1 MEIYFSDFFRVTPRD
16 LERYGAFNISLV
28 ADLPLFLDPFLIFN
42 SRKPHYKKLHR
53 SMVRYLHFL
62 HKKSRSQSLS
72 PALLGSWYRF
82 PEITENWL
90 GFSETG
96 NQGRG
101 LGQKFASALHENLGL
116 LFSGPKGKQ
125 ITKGVH
131 LEKLCLIDE
140 GVGKDNISDFT
151 TNLIHGYLLD
161 YTSKFARKHIDTKL
175 RGTVVVR
182 KARFNYQ
189 TETWESRAYNLPLFQ
204 NHHVLL
210 TPKELLTRDDTWIN
224 RNDLFEDFD
233 RLPEAIPNDHLREQI
248 SNYFLS
254 LLPKPSKK
262 RKRKKPTKA
271 EHSHA
276 VAQTLKRFPEMIDYY
291 IRDKEV
297 RGSQARAASNAKVAA
312 SSELFVDQIKELRR
326 LLETSTEFYKA
337 EVNSYQAAHDRAL
350 YLKDVI
356 ENKGGHRLF
365 YSKGKPIERE
375 ADLQVIY
382 RFTWFRTSFDVGREA
397 NDGRGP
403 VDYKIT
409 KGAID
414 KSLVEMKL
422 ASNSSLERNLQNQT
436 AVYEK
441 ASDAK
446 RSVKIIICFSKAE
459 QTRVDVILKRLK
471 MLGDPS
477 VVVID
482 ARKDN
487 KPSGSKA

>member
-1 MEIYFSDFFRVTPRD
+1 MEIYFSDVFRVAPRD
-16 LERYGAFNISLV
+16 LDKYGAFNISLV
-28 ADLPLFLDPFLIFN
+28 ADLPLFVDPFLVFN

-53 SMVRYLHFL
+53 GIVRYLQFL
-62 HKKSRSQSLS
+62 FKKSRTQSLS

-101 LGQKFASALHENLGL
+101 LGAKFANALHGNFGL
-116 LFSGPKGKQ
+116 LFYRPKGKH

-161 YTSKFARKHIDTKL
+161 YTSNFARKHIDKAL
-175 RGTVVVR
+175 RRIINVR

-189 TETWESRAYNLPLFQ
+189 TETWESRTYDLPMFQ

-254 LLPKPSKK
+254 FLPKAS
-262 RKRKKPTKA
+262 RKRNRKKLTKA

-276 VAQTLKRFPEMIDYY
+276 VAETLKKFPELMDYY
-291 IRDKEV
+291 IRDRES
-297 RGSQARAASNAKVAA
+297 RGSEARIRSRTKVAA
-312 SSELFVDQIKELRR
+312 SKQLFVEQIKALRR
-326 LLETSTEFYKA
+326 LLETTTDFYKA
-337 EVNSYQAAHDRAL
+337 EASSYKAAHDRAL

-356 ENKGGHRLF
+356 ENKGGHKLF
-365 YSKGKPIERE
+365 YSKGKPVERE

-382 RFTWFRTSFDVGREA
+382 RFTWFKTSFDVSREA

-403 VDYKIT
+403 ADYKIT
-409 KGAID
+409 KGAMD

-422 ASNSSLERNLQNQT
+422 ASNSSLERNLKNQA

-446 RSVKIIICFSKAE
+446 RSIKMIICFTKSE
-459 QTRVDVILKRLK
+459 QARVNTVLKRLK
-471 MLGDPS
+471 LVGDES

-482 ARKDN
+482 ARSDN